1 MNKNRIISLILI
13 ISLLFVTL
21 TANLQVS
28 AVTYPLYGII
38 NSSSGYA
45 QIWSMAGTLG
55 HEVAENKNKS
65 EHLIDLANNE
75 KIYILGEERDGDGD
89 LWYKIKYGENF
100 ANEGYA
106 FSSRVILHHEYV
118 FDEDFEKNL
127 ANFPENY
134 HESLR
139 NIHAAYPNWK
149 FVSNRLDITFS
160 EAVSAQHSSASVTA
174 VRKYFPVSYA
184 GYGDEWRDSRA
195 YDAANG
201 KWIQPEQGWTYAS
214 RYAIEYFMNPA
225 NFLNI
230 NDVFMFMV
238 QTYDQTV
245 ETTDMV
251 RSVLAGTFL
260 EKGYD
265 KNGDG
270 TPESDA
276 YLEDIIEAAKQSGVS
291 PSVIAAMI
299 IVEQGIEGTSPI
311 ISGTYPGYEGLY
323 NFFNYGASGETK
335 DLIYTSGLTYASSKQ
350 WNSRSAAIIGG
361 AKEYSNG
368 YLNEGQNT
376 FFYMNFNVVNKKWWH
391 QYAAN
396 VLDSLGKASNLKDG
410 LLQNSNATI
419 VFNIPVYS
427 DWECAAPAPEPP
439 VTLGDTNSDNAIDI
453 VDLAAVKMHILG
465 IAGLEGIP
473 AKAGDVN
480 KDGAVDIVDLAAI
493 KMHILG
499 IQAIS

>member
-55 HEVAENKNKS
+55 HEVAENKDKS
-65 EHLIDLANNE
+65 EHLTDLPNNE
-75 KIYILGEERDGDGD
+75 KIYIFGEERDGDGD
-89 LWYKIKYGENF
+89 LWYKINYGENF

-106 FSSRVILHHEYV
+106 FSSRVILQYEYV
-118 FDEDFEKNL
+118 YDEDFEKNL

-160 EAVSAQHSSASVTA
+160 EAVSAQHNSASVTS
-174 VRKYFPVSYA
+174 VRKYFPVEFG

-195 YDAANG
+195 RNG
-201 KWIQPEQGWTYAS
+201 DGTWIQPEQGWTYAS

-245 ETTDMV
+245 ETADMV

-270 TPESDA
+270 TPEADA

-299 IVEQGIEGTSPI
+299 IVEQGVEGTSPI

-465 IAGLEGIP
+465 ITGLEGIP

>member
-1 MNKNRIISLILI
+1 M
-13 ISLLFVTL
+13 LFVTL

-55 HEVAENKNKS
+55 HEVAENKDKS

-251 RSVLAGTFL
+251 RSVLAGTTDWAHWQPNV
-260 EKGYD
+260 G
-265 KNGDG
+265 
-270 TPESDA
+270 A
-276 YLEDIIEAAKQSGVS
+276 ICVR
-291 PSVIAAMI
+291 PSTLL
-299 IVEQGIEGTSPI
+299 G
-311 ISGTYPGYEGLY
+311 GLC
-323 NFFNYGASGETK
+323 K
-335 DLIYTSGLTYASSKQ
+335 
-350 WNSRSAAIIGG
+350 
-361 AKEYSNG
+361 
-368 YLNEGQNT
+368 
-376 FFYMNFNVVNKKWWH
+376 
-391 QYAAN
+391 
-396 VLDSLGKASNLKDG
+396 
-410 LLQNSNATI
+410 
-419 VFNIPVYS
+419 P
-427 DWECAAPAPEPP
+427 
-439 VTLGDTNSDNAIDI
+439 TL
-453 VDLAAVKMHILG
+453 
-465 IAGLEGIP
+465 
-473 AKAGDVN
+473 
-480 KDGAVDIVDLAAI
+480 
-493 KMHILG
+493 
-499 IQAIS
+499 